1 MPKEFRSNYTQH
13 LASTLENSLKA
24 NPELFSGDF
33 EFLLMNKDTLH
44 ESYLYE
50 QMEIYWDLHDIQFS
64 EEIANHYVNLVEQ
77 APIFMMSIDTSST
90 LEKNKFLIPDNYQL
104 NDVEWCERYMKN
116 TVTGFDLYPWEQRIE
131 KAFFRGRATGA
142 NMDYFPGL

>member
-1 MPKEFRSNYTQH
+1 
-13 LASTLENSLKA
+13 
-24 NPELFSGDF
+24 
-33 EFLLMNKDTLH
+33 
-44 ESYLYE
+44 
-50 QMEIYWDLHDIQFS
+50 
-64 EEIANHYVNLVEQ
+64 
-77 APIFMMSIDTSST
+77 MMSTDTSSK

-116 TVTGFDLYPWEQRIE
+116 TVTGFDLYPWEHRIE

>member
-1 MPKEFRSNYTQH
+1 M
-13 LASTLENSLKA
+13 
-24 NPELFSGDF
+24 
-33 EFLLMNKDTLH
+33 
-44 ESYLYE
+44 
-50 QMEIYWDLHDIQFS
+50 
-64 EEIANHYVNLVEQ
+64 ANHYVNLVEQ
-77 APIFMMSIDTSST
+77 APIFMMSIDTSNF

-116 TVTGFDLYPWEQRIE
+116 TVNGFDLYPWEHRIE